1 MNNTSQVAFGQLG
14 SDFATGTGSIT
25 IPSGKTVVAITALA
39 DATFDVSGGAGSEAT
54 RGESASFD
62 VPTVAVPAGCTIYG
76 RFEAVKLSSG
86 SIMAYFG

>member
-39 DATFDVSGGAGSEAT
+39 DATFDVSGDPKET
-54 RGESASFD
+54 RGESDSFD

>member
-14 SDFATGTGSIT
+14 SAFATGTESIT

-39 DATFDVSGGAGSEAT
+39 DATFNVSGDPKLT

-76 RFEAVKLSSG
+76 RFEAVTLSSG

>member
-39 DATFDVSGGAGSEAT
+39 DATFDVTGDPKKT
-54 RGESASFD
+54 RGENDSFD